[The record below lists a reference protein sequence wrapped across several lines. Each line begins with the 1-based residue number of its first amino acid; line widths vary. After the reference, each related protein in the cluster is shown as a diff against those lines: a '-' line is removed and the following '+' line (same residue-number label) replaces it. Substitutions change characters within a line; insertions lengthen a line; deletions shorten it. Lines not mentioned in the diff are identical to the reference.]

1 MTLSIMH
8 IKYLCNEPQIK
19 DSLYVY
25 VVGIPI
31 FRIKVSVMETEWSGN
46 MDPETGIPV

>member
-1 MTLSIMH
+1 MVEIHVDDGL
-8 IKYLCNEPQIK
+8 
-19 DSLYVY
+19 
-25 VVGIPI
+25 GIAL